1 MCHLTEFP
9 EKEILT
15 ILRRREGFSRLPY
28 KCPAG
33 HLTVGYGH
41 NLECGISAEAAEF
54 ILRQDV
60 EAAVSAVKGAFV
72 WWNKLNDVRRFVLV
86 DMCFNLGI
94 SSLKRFK
101 KMLAA
106 CAAGDYETA
115 ALEMLLSRWALQVGA
130 RARENAAMMKSGEW
144 Q

>member
-1 MCHLTEFP
+1 MCQLTKSC

-15 ILRRREGFSRLPY
+15 ILRRREGFSRMPY
-28 KCPAG
+28 KCPTG

-60 EAAVSAVKGAFV
+60 KSAVSAVKNAFS
-72 WWNKLNDVRRFVLV
+72 WWNQLNEVRLFVLV

-94 SSLKRFK
+94 SGLKRFK

-106 CAAGDYETA
+106 CVAGDYEA
-115 ALEMLLSRWALQVGA
+115 AAEEMLSSRWALQVGA
-130 RARENAAMMKSGEW
+130 RARENAAMMRSGKW
-144 Q
+144 P

>member
-1 MCHLTEFP
+1 MCNLTNLP
-9 EKEILT
+9 EKEVLT

-28 KCPAG
+28 KCPTG
-33 HLTVGYGH
+33 HLTIGYGH

-60 EAAVSAVKGAFV
+60 EDAATAVKSAFD
-72 WWNKLNDVRRFVLV
+72 WWGHLNEVRKFVLV

-94 SSLKRFK
+94 SGLKQFK

-106 CAAGDYETA
+106 CAAGDYQTA
-115 ALEMLLSRWALQVGA
+115 AAEMLSSRWALQVGA
-130 RARENAAMMKSGEW
+130 RARENAALMKSGEW
-144 Q
+144 P